1 MIVDS
6 HAQEGEPQ
14 DPLDVPVLDRSI
26 VRETAPFMDGL
37 MSLPLFAE
45 DYRLK
50 LNEAVSA
57 LGAPAVSSLFDVL
70 KSEALKRG
78 FTYQRTGGVIEAI
91 HLMLIP
97 TVFTAEQMG
106 YLSVVAHALHRG
118 MESISR
124 AWGKDDRLQRLLPF
138 EEEEGAWIR
147 SIRKD
152 PGSIDPLWYR
162 LDAHLDMD
170 APDWQERVSIFE
182 INACAVGGIHYGP
195 TAERLFLEVIA
206 PRLLG
211 GGDRLRRAV
220 RGPDARDL
228 LYLLVAHHARAIG
241 RPALNFIFSEDT
253 IAEEGITEGP
263 YIVEYLRSTGVN
275 ALIADPREL
284 YIKRDEVWYRDTPV
298 DVVYRNFEA
307 REIIEMEREGD
318 DTSGIRLAFERNQ
331 VISSLTG
338 DFDHK
343 AMWEVLASGEFDAYF
358 NPTDAA
364 IFRKHLPWTRV
375 VAEKKTIGPDGR
387 EADLVRLLRN
397 ARESLVLKPD
407 RLCGGYG
414 VAIGKNM
421 STSDWDKTIDEA
433 LRGDWVVQAYS
444 PPEISKFPVLANGVL
459 SLEDHNIVYGISA
472 TPDGTSVL
480 GRVSREGVVNVAQQG
495 GLMPVMRLA
504 EDALKGGVNAP
515 LSGAMA

>member
-1 MIVDS
+1 MP
-6 HAQEGEPQ
+6 EGEPR
-14 DPLDVPVLDRSI
+14 DPLDISVLPGSVVR
-26 VRETAPFMDGL
+26 RETPFFKEGL
-37 MSLPLFAE
+37 VSLPAFAH

-57 LGAPAVSSLFDVL
+57 LGAPAVSSLFDII
-70 KSEALKRG
+70 KSESLARG

-91 HLMLIP
+91 HLMLVP
-97 TVFTAEQMG
+97 SVFTNEQTA
-106 YLSVVAHALHRG
+106 YLSRAADALHRG
-118 MESISR
+118 MEYISR
-124 AWGKDDRLQRLLPF
+124 AWGKDDRLQKILPF

-147 SIRKD
+147 SVRKD
-152 PGSIDPLWYR
+152 PGSPDPLWYR

-170 APDWQERVSIFE
+170 APGWRERISIFE

-195 TAERLFLEVIA
+195 TAERLFLEVIVPFLKERLGVL
-206 PRLLG
+206 PRV
-211 GGDRLRRAV
+211 A

-228 LYLLVAHHARAIG
+228 LHMLAARHARAIG
-241 RPALNFIFSEDT
+241 RPTLNFIFSEDT

-263 YIVEYLRSTGVN
+263 YIVEYLKSIGVN

-284 YIKRDEVWYRDTPV
+284 YIKRDGVWYRDTPV
-298 DVVYRNFEA
+298 DIVYRNFEA

-318 DTSGIRLAFERNQ
+318 DTKGIRLAFERNQ

-364 IFRKHLPWTRV
+364 IFKKHLPWTRV
-375 VAEKKTIGPDGR
+375 VAERKTLGPDGR
-387 EADLVRLLRN
+387 EADLVRLLRS

-421 STSDWDKTIDEA
+421 APSEWDRTIDEA
-433 LRGDWVVQAYS
+433 LRGDWVVQEYS
-444 PPEISKFPVLANGVL
+444 LPETAKFPVLENGVL
-459 SLEDHNIVYGISA
+459 SFEDHNIVYGLSA
-472 TPDGTSVL
+472 TPDGTGVL

-495 GLMPVMRLA
+495 GLMPVLRLV
-504 EDALKGGVNAP
+504 DDGLKAKGPAV
-515 LSGAMA
+515 GAGARA

>member
-1 MIVDS
+1 MVVDN
-6 HAQEGEPQ
+6 HVREGEPQ
-14 DPLDVPVLDRSI
+14 DPHDVSAPRRLG
-26 VRETAPFMDGL
+26 RETPSFKDGF
-37 MSLPLFAE
+37 MSLPLFAD

-50 LNEAVSA
+50 LNEAVSM
-57 LGAPAVSSLFDVL
+57 LGAPGVSSLFDII
-70 KSEALKRG
+70 KSESLKRG

-97 TVFTAEQMG
+97 SVFTAEQIG
-106 YLSVVAHALHRG
+106 YLSVVAHAIHRG
-118 MESISR
+118 MGYISR
-124 AWGKDDRLQRLLPF
+124 AWGKDERLQRLLPF

-147 SIRKD
+147 SVGKD
-152 PGSIDPLWYR
+152 PGSPAPLWYR

-170 APDWQERVSIFE
+170 APDWRERISIFE

-206 PRLLG
+206 PFLK
-211 GGDRLRRAV
+211 DRLV
-220 RGPDARDL
+220 RLPRVTRSPDARDL
-228 LYLLVAHHARAIG
+228 LYLLAARHARAIG
-241 RPALNFIFSEDT
+241 RPTLNFIFSEDT
-253 IAEEGITEGP
+253 TAEEGITEGP

-284 YIKRDEVWYRDTPV
+284 YIKRDGVWYRDTPV

-318 DTSGIRLAFERNQ
+318 DTSGIRLAFEMNQ

-364 IFRKHLPWTRV
+364 IFKKHLPWTRV
-375 VAEKKTIGPDGR
+375 VGEKKTVGPDGR
-387 EADLVRLLRN
+387 EVDLLRLLRN

-421 STSDWDKTIDEA
+421 SPSEWDRTIDEA
-433 LRGDWVVQAYS
+433 MRGDWVVQAYS
-444 PPEISKFPVLANGVL
+444 PPEISKFPVLENNVL
-459 SLEDHNIVYGISA
+459 SLEDHNIVYGLSS
-472 TPDGTSVL
+472 TPDGTGVL

-495 GLMPVMRLA
+495 GLMPVLRRG
-504 EDALKGGVNAP
+504 DDGLKDGVKAP
-515 LSGAMA
+515 LSGARA